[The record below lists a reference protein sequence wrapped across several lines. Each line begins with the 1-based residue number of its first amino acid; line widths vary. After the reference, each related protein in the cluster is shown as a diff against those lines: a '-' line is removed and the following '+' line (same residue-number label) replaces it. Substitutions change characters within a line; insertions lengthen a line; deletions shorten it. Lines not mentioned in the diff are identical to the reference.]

1 MTKLMKKINN
11 FMDDLYEHQ
20 GSRSWKGLFVKEDSS
35 DSELLPDTPGQD
47 DVGDVTPP
55 AVSMKSWNTYKDI
68 NRKKNKTST
77 TGVDSKTG
85 YEDPLKGYPYNEEK
99 K

>member
-1 MTKLMKKINN
+1 
-11 FMDDLYEHQ
+11 
-20 GSRSWKGLFVKEDSS
+20 
-35 DSELLPDTPGQD
+35 
-47 DVGDVTPP
+47 
-55 AVSMKSWNTYKDI
+55 MKSWNTYKDI
-68 NRKKNKTST
+68 NRKKKKTST